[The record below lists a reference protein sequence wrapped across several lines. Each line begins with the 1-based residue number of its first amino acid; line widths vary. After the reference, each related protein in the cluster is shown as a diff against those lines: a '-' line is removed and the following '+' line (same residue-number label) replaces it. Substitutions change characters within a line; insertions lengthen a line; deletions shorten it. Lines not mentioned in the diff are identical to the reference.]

1 MAFVIEKA
9 HYLAAFVDHYLSDF
23 LQNRFVI
30 VKQGYRAFNM
40 IRIKTIPAAALL
52 AVITVWL
59 PANNVHAIA
68 LGNAEELVPHR
79 AVYEMTLD
87 ASRPAK
93 GISGVQ
99 GRMVFEFA
107 GSGCDGYT
115 MNMRLVTRVEAYSGR
130 ASVSDLRSST
140 WEHGAGK
147 QYRFNSSHYQGE
159 KLKDSTSGD
168 AVRLGNDGHV
178 VVHVRVPKAKDLKV
192 DGPVLFPTQHSL
204 EILHAARS
212 GKHLLQARVYDG
224 SSNGDKVYATTAFI
238 GKTLQPGAK
247 LPAKRIANDETL
259 EKLESWPIS
268 ISYFDTD
275 EETKETPVYQLNFRL
290 YTNGVS
296 RELLIDYGDF
306 AIKGVLSSLEFMPS
320 SECK

>member
-1 MAFVIEKA
+1 
-9 HYLAAFVDHYLSDF
+9 
-23 LQNRFVI
+23 
-30 VKQGYRAFNM
+30 M
-40 IRIKTIPAAALL
+40 IRIKTKPAAALL

-59 PANNVHAIA
+59 PANNAHAIA
-68 LGNAEELVPHR
+68 VGNAEELVPHR

-93 GISGVQ
+93 GISSVQ

-107 GSGCDGYT
+107 GSKCDGYT
-115 MNMRLVTRVEAYSGR
+115 MNMRLVTRVEAQSGR

-147 QYRFNSSHYQGE
+147 QYRFNSSHYQGQ
-159 KLKDSTSGD
+159 KLKDSISGD
-168 AVRLGNDGHV
+168 AERSDSDGRV
-178 VVHVRVPKAKDLKV
+178 MIHVRVPKVKNLKV

-204 EILHAARS
+204 EILHAAIS
-212 GKHLLQARVYDG
+212 GKRLLQARVYDG
-224 SSNGDKVYATTAFI
+224 SSKGDKLYATTAFI
-238 GKTLQPGAK
+238 GNKLQPGAK
-247 LPAKRIANDETL
+247 KPAKRIANDEAL
-259 EKLESWPIS
+259 EKLASWPIS
-268 ISYFDTD
+268 ISYFETD
-275 EETKETPVYQLNFRL
+275 EGAKETPVYQLNFRL

-306 AIKGVLSSLEFMPS
+306 AIKGMLSSLEFMSS